1 MARSE
6 DNCQPL
12 CVILRRTSTI
22 SLRGPEKGSN
32 QVPQDWLQETPGHFR
47 ATLSG
52 AGLRSITT
60 PSVKSGSSFS
70 RASQAKEL
78 PTPTVHSD
86 IATPSV
92 KTVSSRTQSGRVP
105 SVRSKFGKKEKAGGA
120 SKKGGCSP
128 VTFSAQSNSVF
139 DVGSSPEKDSR
150 PDRPRSWRRVPVG
163 KPWWSCDLCNFE
175 VFAIQGTRNH
185 FDTRRDH
192 LIKKH
197 GLKASD
203 ICLSKNHR
211 MENLFPQIWNKLIEL
226 KSTYEWPGIH
236 DIQKARQGWSCAQCA
251 PKVLSSEVRPK
262 FQVLGLS
269 LLCRN
274 GKNWDRWYKEAH
286 STVREKHKQTL
297 IETAKENRQTA
308 KRERQAGWDA
318 QNVAHHTAP
327 VRRFDSMQV
336 VPCDRSQDVWWRCSI
351 CDFSFT
357 YGTYRRS
364 DVKSRH
370 LKKTHNMQNIFLHQ
384 DKNDANAAP
393 GRLINAQKAFDDR
406 WLRLHDVIKTAPW
419 NGARTLECQPGL
431 SKTGHTWY
439 RAMRRCLRCGM
450 MVSLLIFRKCF

>member
-1 MARSE
+1 M
-6 DNCQPL
+6 
-12 CVILRRTSTI
+12 
-22 SLRGPEKGSN
+22 
-32 QVPQDWLQETPGHFR
+32 
-47 ATLSG
+47 
-52 AGLRSITT
+52 
-60 PSVKSGSSFS
+60 
-70 RASQAKEL
+70 SQAKEL
-78 PTPTVHSD
+78 PTPTFHSD

-92 KTVSSRTQSGRVP
+92 KTVPSRTQSGRVP

-120 SKKGGCSP
+120 SNCSQ
-128 VTFSAQSNSVF
+128 VTFSAQSNSVV
-139 DVGSSPEKDSR
+139 DEGSSPEKDSR
-150 PDRPRSWRRVPVG
+150 PEAARPRSWHRVPVG
-163 KPWWSCDLCNFE
+163 KLWWSCDLCKFE
-175 VFAIQGTRNH
+175 VFAIPGIRNH
-185 FDTRRDH
+185 FDARRDH

-251 PKVLSSEVRPK
+251 APKVLSSEVRPK
-262 FQVLGLS
+262 FQG
-269 LLCRN
+269 RP
-274 GKNWDRWYKEAH
+274 G
-286 STVREKHKQTL
+286 TVPPLQKRVNFGTGGIKKL
-297 IETAKENRQTA
+297 TAKENRQTA

-318 QNVAHHTAP
+318 QHVAHHTAP

-336 VPCDRSQDVWWRCSI
+336 VPCGRSQDVWWRCSI

-384 DKNDANAAP
+384 HKNDANAAP

-406 WLRLHDVIKTAPW
+406 WFRLHDVIKNAPW
-419 NGARTLECQPGL
+419 NGARTLECQPAYHRSCL

-439 RAMRRCLRCGM
+439 RAMRRCLRYGM
-450 MVSLLIFRKCF
+450 MVSLNISKMFLDIIFLRNICRFSIYPVF